1 MYNQHHKNLTGGSPK
16 QSNIAGSFCHPIK
29 KNDYRSVINI
39 AFISDIVL
47 HMVAILTL
55 IKIIA
60 DVGDILSD
68 NELFGDIFD
77 TPNEGTEQ
85 HKKRKKLKSV
95 TDKDKAHLLGPKWT
109 HGRMVKASNEII
121 KKKNV
126 RRIQAARTEQK
137 GEKN

>member
-1 MYNQHHKNLTGGSPK
+1 
-16 QSNIAGSFCHPIK
+16 
-29 KNDYRSVINI
+29 
-39 AFISDIVL
+39 
-47 HMVAILTL
+47 MVAISTL

-60 DVGDILSD
+60 DVGDILND
-68 NELFGDIFD
+68 NELFGDIVD

-121 KKKNV
+121 KKKTYAEYRQRELNKKV
-126 RRIQAARTEQK
+126 KKTRQTLGKHVINLYST
-137 GEKN
+137 GIS